1 MCTAWSIS
9 INISIRYVRLGTSYI
24 YFLFFKFFSNVLGYI
39 FVKLFSLKFARI
51 SAEKVCDQLYDIFA
65 KPIPQV
71 YLNNQP
77 KKIRKLHSILLWYV
91 FFSPITPIFI
101 NWWNQIITDNGKMC
115 QIFAQQ
121 RPNQMKTSCQKN
133 SHWLNDHSQIIFWSY
148 CLKHHIN
155 DHNDNCDNDDIYIMV
170 KCMSVCMSVTFLLI
184 SFSPISGHFW
194 V

>member
-1 MCTAWSIS
+1 M
-9 INISIRYVRLGTSYI
+9 YGLVHLYI

-39 FVKLFSLKFARI
+39 FVKLFSLTFARI
-51 SAEKVCDQLYDIFA
+51 SAQKVCDQLYDIFA

-133 SHWLNDHSQIIFWSY
+133 SHWLNDHSQIMFWSY

-155 DHNDNCDNDDIYIMV
+155 DHNDNCDNDDDDDDDGDEHCSAV
-170 KCMSVCMSVTFLLI
+170 SGCNKLLLAA
-184 SFSPISGHFW
+184 PISAIYPS
-194 V
+194 